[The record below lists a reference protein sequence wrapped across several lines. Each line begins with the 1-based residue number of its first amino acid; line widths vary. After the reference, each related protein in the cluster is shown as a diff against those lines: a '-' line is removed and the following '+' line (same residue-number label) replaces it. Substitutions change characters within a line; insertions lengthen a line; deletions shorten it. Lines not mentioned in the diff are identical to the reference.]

1 MQFDA
6 WYNKAWE
13 DHATHT
19 AAVAAGIAAD
29 GLSLVRTDADAAALL
44 RLAHHVYGEH
54 LGRWSEGRQLIFRIG
69 TSDAAGPAAGVAMR
83 VFDASL
89 ALAGGLADLRGPL
102 AASERIRVSA
112 CAAASLAGRD
122 AARAASLLR
131 EAALD
136 FDTQALAHGDPACRA
151 IAINGNN
158 IAVSLA
164 DKLVRSDGER
174 DLMLLGARIA
184 RDYWAR
190 AGTWLE
196 VQRAEYRLARSWLD
210 AGDLAAARR
219 HARKCLDL
227 VREHDAPA
235 LEWFFAWEATALI
248 ERSLGNLVAQR
259 RAVAEMK
266 LAFER
271 LPEDDRG
278 WCRPSLTKAG
288 G

>member
-6 WYNKAWE
+6 WYDKAWD

-19 AAVAAGIAAD
+19 ATVAAAIAAD
-29 GLSLVRTDADAAALL
+29 GLPLARTDADAAALL

-54 LGRWSEGRQLIFRIG
+54 LGRWSEGRQLVFHIG
-69 TSDAAGPAAGVAMR
+69 TSDPAGPAAGVAMR

-89 ALAGGLADLRGPL
+89 ALAGGLEDPRGPL
-102 AASERIRVSA
+102 GTSERIRVS
-112 CAAASLAGRD
+112 CYAAASLAERD
-122 AARAASLLR
+122 TARAASLLR
-131 EAALD
+131 EAALE
-136 FDTQALAHGDPACRA
+136 FDTEALPHEDPACRA

-158 IAVSLA
+158 IAASLGE
-164 DKLVRSDGER
+164 KLMRSDAER

-196 VQRAEYRLARSWLD
+196 VERAEYRLAISWLK
-210 AGDLAAARR
+210 APDLAAARR

-227 VREHDAPA
+227 VREHDAPP
-235 LEWFFAWEATALI
+235 LEWFFAWEATALV
-248 ERSLGNLVAQR
+248 ERALGNLVAQR

-266 LAFER
+266 AAFER
-271 LPEDDRG
+271 MDEADRA
-278 WCRPSLTKAG
+278 WCQPSLVKAG